1 MDIMELVAKLTLDSS
16 EYEKGL
22 NGAEQ
27 DVSKW
32 AGKAAMAAKG
42 VGIAVAAVTTATAA
56 AGGAFLKGA
65 GQVAEYGDSVDKM
78 SQKVGLS
85 AEAYQKWDYVMKISG
100 TEMSNMRTGLKTLT
114 NKLDEAKNGS
124 AGAQEMFAKL
134 GLSMEELQGMS
145 REEVFAA
152 TIKGFQGMAD
162 STERA
167 ALANDLFGRSGQE
180 LAPLFNTSAEE
191 TEKLMKT
198 VEECGGVMSDEA
210 VKAAAAYEDSLTTL
224 QTAMDGAKRNIM
236 SSFLPSITSVMDG
249 LSALF
254 SGNGDEG
261 IAKIR
266 EGVSSFIENMTEAI
280 PKIFEF
286 GGKIVTALGQA
297 IIENLPR
304 LLEAGIQAIAQI
316 AKGLGDAMP
325 ELIPAVV
332 EAILTMVQA
341 LLDNIDLLVDA
352 ALQLGIG
359 IALGL
364 IEALP
369 VIVEKI
375 PDIIVALVS
384 ALIKAIPAIAAAGVK
399 LFSGLVKD
407 LPKIIAN
414 TVFAVPKIVISLA
427 KAFANAVPQMAQA
440 GANLISG
447 LWQGIRDRWNS
458 VVSRLKSIHIK
469 NLPKFVSAGG
479 ELIKSLANGMYT
491 AFTSIPSN
499 IASRASKIG
508 DSIRQGTSNLYS
520 IGKERILDLWYG
532 IRDIFVQIPDLVR
545 NYASSIPSKI
555 KQGIGS
561 LYNTGWNLIAGFWN
575 GIRDKFDDTI
585 DRVKSLARK
594 LPKAVKK
601 VLGIA
606 SPSKVFADIGQWI
619 PEGLAKG
626 IEDNLEPV
634 RAATNAMVDGAAF
647 GADGFEVEIDEGRGY
662 SAGMNNTF
670 NIYAQPGQDVQEL
683 AREVEKVLVRLQNQR
698 KAAFA

>member
-22 NGAEQ
+22 KGAE
-27 DVSKW
+27 DEVSQGSSRW

-56 AGGAFLKGA
+56 AGGAFIKGA
-65 GQVAEYGDSVDKM
+65 GKVAEYGDNIDKM
-78 SQKVGLS
+78 SQKMGISAEKYQEWDAIMQHCGTTIDAMKPSMKTLATAAENGSDAFQELGLSQEQVAKMSQEELFETTISKLQQVEDTTKRTYLAGKLMGRGATELGALLNLS
-85 AEAYQKWDYVMKISG
+85 AED
-100 TEMSNMRTGLKTLT
+100 
-114 NKLDEAKNGS
+114 
-124 AGAQEMFAKL
+124 
-134 GLSMEELQGMS
+134 
-145 REEVFAA
+145 
-152 TIKGFQGMAD
+152 
-162 STERA
+162 
-167 ALANDLFGRSGQE
+167 
-180 LAPLFNTSAEE
+180 
-191 TEKLMKT
+191 TEKMRQRVHEL
-198 VEECGGVMSDEA
+198 GGVMSDDA
-210 VKAAAAYEDSLTTL
+210 VKASARYQDSLQDM
-224 QTAMDGAKRNIM
+224 QTALEGTKRNIM
-236 SSFLPSITSVMDG
+236 SSFLPSLADVMDG
-249 LSALF
+249 LGNLF
-254 SGNGDEG
+254 SGDSKTGLG
-261 IAKIR
+261 QIK
-266 EGVSSFIENMTEAI
+266 EGVSGFIQNMTEAI
-280 PKIFEF
+280 PKFIEVA
-286 GGKIVTALGQA
+286 GTIVRALGEA
-297 IIENLPR
+297 IIENLPL

-325 ELIPAVV
+325 ELIPAIV

-399 LFSGLVKD
+399 LFSGLVKN

-440 GANLISG
+440 GRNLISG

-458 VVSRLKSIHIK
+458 VVSRLKSIFIK

-508 DSIRQGTSNLYS
+508 DSIRQGASNLYS

-647 GADGFEVEIDEGRGY
+647 GADGFEVKIDEGRGY

>member
-1 MDIMELVAKLTLDSS
+1 MNLFELVAKLTLDSS

-22 NGAEQ
+22 KGAE
-27 DVSKW
+27 DEVSQGSSRW

-56 AGGAFLKGA
+56 AGGAFIKGA
-65 GQVAEYGDSVDKM
+65 GKVAEYGDNIDKM
-78 SQKVGLS
+78 SQKMGIS
-85 AEAYQKWDYVMKISG
+85 AEKYQEWDAIMQHCGTTIDAMKPS
-100 TEMSNMRTGLKTLT
+100 MKTLAT
-114 NKLDEAKNGS
+114 AAKNGS
-124 AGAQEMFAKL
+124 DAFQEL
-134 GLSMEELQGMS
+134 GLSQEQVAKMSQEELFETTISKLQQVEDTTKRTYLAGKLMG
-145 REEVFAA
+145 RGA
-152 TIKGFQGMAD
+152 TELG
-162 STERA
+162 
-167 ALANDLFGRSGQE
+167 ALLNL
-180 LAPLFNTSAEE
+180 SAED
-191 TEKLMKT
+191 TEKMRQRVHEL
-198 VEECGGVMSDEA
+198 GGVMSDDA
-210 VKAAAAYEDSLTTL
+210 VKASARYQDSLQDM
-224 QTAMDGAKRNIM
+224 QTALEGTKRNIM
-236 SSFLPSITSVMDG
+236 SSFLPSLADVMDG
-249 LSALF
+249 LGNLF
-254 SGNGDEG
+254 SGDSKTGLG
-261 IAKIR
+261 QIK
-266 EGVSSFIENMTEAI
+266 EGVSGFIQNMTEAI
-280 PKIFEF
+280 PKFIEVA
-286 GGKIVTALGQA
+286 GTIVRALGEA
-297 IIENLPR
+297 IIENLP
-304 LLEAGIQAIAQI
+304 LLLKAGIQAIAQI

-325 ELIPAVV
+325 ELIPAIV

-369 VIVEKI
+369 VIVKKI

-399 LFSGLVKD
+399 LFSGLVKN

-414 TVFAVPKIVISLA
+414 TVFAVPKIIVSLV
-427 KAFANAVPQMAQA
+427 KAFMNAV
-440 GANLISG
+440 
-447 LWQGIRDRWNS
+447 
-458 VVSRLKSIHIK
+458 
-469 NLPKFVSAGG
+469 PKFVSAGG

-508 DSIRQGTSNLYS
+508 DSIRQGASNLYN